1 MIRALIVDDESLARE
16 AVRDLLLADGAFAI
30 AGECEDGTAAIRAI
44 EEQHPD
50 VVFLD
55 VQMPVMDGFAVV
67 EAVGAERMPL
77 TVFVTAYD
85 QYALKAFEA
94 QALDYVLKPFDEE
107 RFARVLARL
116 KRQIGRSPDSSD
128 RIALKSAGR
137 VVFVKRAEILWLEAS
152 GNQVKVRTTTG
163 TLALRDTIK
172 NMEGRLDAD
181 SFVRIHRSTIVN
193 VDHVR
198 EIRPWYTGEYIV
210 VMSDRHEL
218 TLSRGY
224 RANLPRLRG
233 RLG

>member
-16 AVRDLLLADGAFAI
+16 AVRDLLLADGAFTI

-55 VQMPVMDGFAVV
+55 VQMPGIDGFAVV
-67 EAVGAERMPL
+67 EAVGAERMPM
-77 TVFVTAYD
+77 TVFITAYD

-128 RIALKSAGR
+128 RIALKSGAR
-137 VVFVKRAEILWLEAS
+137 VIFVKRAEILWLEAS
-152 GNQVKVRTTTG
+152 GNQVKVRTSTG